1 MFTAMFKLRFTF
13 VYSSI
18 QLKVLPCLQIIIVWC
33 LPYWQLCKDWSLTFF
48 IYSALQIDIFTC
60 TMLLSLQTHERY
72 NVHSSLQTERSNL
85 VFGSFYD
92 EIEFCLQLSLN
103 WGLLLFIALFK
114 LGLNIVYSSVQI
126 FTSHFRLI
134 ITLHMLEAQFKLRFT
149 LFIALFKLR
158 FNFVYSSI

>member
-60 TMLLSLQTHERY
+60 TMLLSLQIHGRY

-85 VFGSFYD
+85 AFGSFYD
-92 EIEFCLQLSLN
+92 EIEFCLSYFSTEVYFWFCLQLCSA
-103 WGLLLFIALFK
+103 FYSQFK
-114 LGLNIVYSSVQI
+114 TDDYFAYARSSVQTEI
-126 FTSHFRLI
+126 LPC
-134 ITLHMLEAQFKLRFT
+134 L
-149 LFIALFKLR
+149 
-158 FNFVYSSI
+158 

>member
-1 MFTAMFKLRFTF
+1 MFKLRFTF

-60 TMLLSLQTHERY
+60 TMLLSLEIHGRY

-85 VFGSFYD
+85 VCGSFYD
-92 EIEFCLQLSLN
+92 EIEICLQLFFN

-114 LGLNIVYSSVQI
+114 LGFNFVYSSVQLFI
-126 FTSHFRLI
+126 ANLRLM
-134 ITLHMLEAQFKLRFT
+134 ITLHMLEAQFKLRFY
-149 LFIALFKLR
+149 L
-158 FNFVYSSI
+158 VYNSVQTEV